1 MFRHQKNILF
11 SPIFVQFI
19 FQTLI
24 FTELIARPPNCP
36 FSDFECLEVTVK
48 NDLRKLQC
56 NKEGKYKRSG
66 GGNISPSW
74 INEDKNQAI
83 WWISNLNAWGIGD
96 LYSLGTDVRGIT
108 GRNDEIDIDD
118 EIDFGKP
125 SDSKYSWYYWKRE
138 LESFEKV
145 PDTDDFKIECMDM
158 SQCQPDKV
166 SFLFKLS
173 YSCGPLLTVT
183 RTKTALYE
191 FL

>member
-108 GRNDEIDIDD
+108 GRNDEIDDGTEPGNPTD
-118 EIDFGKP
+118 QE
-125 SDSKYSWYYWKRE
+125 YTWYYWNGTD
-138 LESFEKV
+138 FEKV
-145 PDTDDFKIECMDM
+145 PQKTDLQIRCLRRSDCEAL
-158 SQCQPDKV
+158 QPV
-166 SFLFKLS
+166 SFQYKLS
-173 YSCGPLLTVT
+173 GLKNFFKRNVG
-183 RTKTALYE
+183 
-191 FL
+191 F